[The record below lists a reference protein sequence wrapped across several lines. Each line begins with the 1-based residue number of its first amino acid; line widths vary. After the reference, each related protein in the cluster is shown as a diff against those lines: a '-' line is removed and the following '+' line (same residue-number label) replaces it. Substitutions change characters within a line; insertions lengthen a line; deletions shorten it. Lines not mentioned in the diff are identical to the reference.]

1 MDKLAFLEM
10 YLDLYRN
17 HFTVLEAMK
26 AENPDIVV
34 LDIRN
39 APSQIKKEQIKGAK
53 VMPAKDLANRLTEL
67 DKNKTYIVYDWNGGR
82 VLGKHALFILLKA
95 GFKAYELAGAF
106 EGWKGMHLPTEKC

>member
-39 APSQIKKEQIKGAK
+39 APSQIKKEQIK
-53 VMPAKDLANRLTEL
+53 
-67 DKNKTYIVYDWNGGR
+67 
-82 VLGKHALFILLKA
+82 
-95 GFKAYELAGAF
+95 
-106 EGWKGMHLPTEKC
+106 